1 MNLNDNN
8 NHCNNINK
16 NKLKIKKN
24 SENTENQTSFEI
36 LSNKSSNDNVV
47 KEEIDKIEYN
57 DDELNLL
64 PYKLAKLY
72 DKRNYWEYYISLLKI
87 KHILIFSFFNNDYNS
102 KLIKIDLFFI
112 SFITYYTIN
121 ALFFNDDTMHKIY
134 ENKGSFD
141 FIYQLPKIIYSTL
154 ISIVLNT
161 IFKLLALS
169 NDGVLEL
176 KHEKSKNKNIKIKD
190 LFKKLRIKF
199 ILYFIISFILLLL
212 FWYYL
217 SMFGA
222 IYRNTQIQ
230 LIDDTLISFGLSLIY
245 PFLIYLLPGIFRIP
259 SLKREKGNGKYLY
272 NFSKLLQ
279 MI

>member
-36 LSNKSSNDNVV
+36 LSNKSRNDNFV

-64 PYKLAKLY
+64 SYKLAKLY

-121 ALFFNDDTMHKIY
+121 ALFFNDDTIHKIY

-176 KHEKSKNKNIKIKD
+176 KHEKSKNK
-190 LFKKLRIKF
+190 
-199 ILYFIISFILLLL
+199 IL
-212 FWYYL
+212 
-217 SMFGA
+217 
-222 IYRNTQIQ
+222 
-230 LIDDTLISFGLSLIY
+230 
-245 PFLIYLLPGIFRIP
+245 
-259 SLKREKGNGKYLY
+259 K
-272 NFSKLLQ
+272 
-279 MI
+279 